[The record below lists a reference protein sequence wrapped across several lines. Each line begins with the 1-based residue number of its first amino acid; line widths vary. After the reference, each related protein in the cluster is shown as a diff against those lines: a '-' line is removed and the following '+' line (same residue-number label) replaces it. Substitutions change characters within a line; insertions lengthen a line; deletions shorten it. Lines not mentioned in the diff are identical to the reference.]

1 MGDDDPLE
9 LRLEEHALEKLTLR
23 LCLVVL
29 AAFAAMLLALFVF
42 LFVL

>member
-9 LRLEEHALEKLTLR
+9 LTLKERAFEELTLR
-23 LCLVVL
+23 LCLVAL
-29 AAFAAMLLALFVF
+29 AAFAAILLALYVF

>member
-9 LRLEEHALEKLTLR
+9 LRLEELRERGLILR
-23 LCLVVL
+23 LSLVVL